1 MEGRPGGLS
10 PVKTLRYY
18 WLRLVRL
25 KGDPVVL
32 ARGVAIGIFVGLT
45 PTIPLHTILITALCV
60 LLRGNIL
67 AGIIA
72 SLLISN
78 PLTMFIHYYAAWKI
92 GVWLT
97 GSHVSWDQIRTLV
110 QLAHNAGFFAALK
123 RISTLGMDILVTMLA
138 GGVVF
143 ALPFG
148 VAAYFLS
155 IYLYTARQR
164 RKIKGYLK
172 ASNDR

>member
-1 MEGRPGGLS
+1 MLS

-25 KGDPVVL
+25 KGDPIAL
-32 ARGVAIGIFVGLT
+32 ARGVAIGTFVGLT
-45 PTIPLHTILITALCV
+45 PTVPLHTILITALCV
-60 LLRGNIL
+60 LFRGNIP

-72 SLLISN
+72 SLLVSN

-97 GSHVSWDQIRTLV
+97 GSHIPWDQIRTII
-110 QLAHNAGFFAALK
+110 QLAHSAGFFVALK
-123 RISTLGMDILVTMLA
+123 RISELGMDILVTMLV

-143 ALPFG
+143 AMPFG
-148 VAAYFLS
+148 AAAYFLS
-155 IYLYTARQR
+155 IYLYTVRQR
-164 RKIKGYLK
+164 KRVKGYLRG
-172 ASNDR
+172 SNDR